1 MTKTYKY
8 RISATVTKPDG
19 IHRDVTLHA
28 ADQFEIAAAAFHGI
42 SVEEAERMWIL
53 CSMRLPAE
61 ERREAEQLG
70 FPMGFQ
76 AAELYANLLR
86 DSDAQERD
94 TETVR
99 PDASA

>member
-1 MTKTYKY
+1 MPGMQQGMGKEMNA
-8 RISATVTKPDG
+8 R
-19 IHRDVTLHA
+19 H
-28 ADQFEIAAAAFHGI
+28 QFLRGFAAFHGI